1 LSGVDIALCVFI
13 LIGAYSGYKEGFLME
28 LFSLVG
34 ILLGI
39 LGGFKLLGW
48 AMVVLGGQF
57 NVDQDVLPYVAFA
70 VVFVVIIV
78 AVKLLGNLMKLSI
91 DKSFLGKVDQLA
103 GLVLGVVKTIFVLSV
118 LLWLADSFHMN
129 MPKRWTDNAWL
140 LGKVAGFAPQLT
152 SWISE
157 FFPIF
162 KDVF

>member
-1 LSGVDIALCVFI
+1 
-13 LIGAYSGYKEGFLME
+13 ME
-28 LFSLVG
+28 LFSLTG

-48 AMVVLGGQF
+48 AMVFLGDQF

-78 AVKLLGNLMKLSI
+78 AVKLLGNLIKLSI
-91 DKSFLGKVDQLA
+91 DKTFLGKVDQLA
-103 GLVLGVVKTIFVLSV
+103 GLILGIVKTIFVLSV
-118 LLWLADSFHMN
+118 LIWLADSLHLN
-129 MPKRWTDNAWL
+129 IPKRWTDDSWL
-140 LGKVAGFAPQLT
+140 FPKVAGFAPKLT
-152 SWISE
+152 NWVSE

>member
-1 LSGVDIALCVFI
+1 LSGADIALCIII

-78 AVKLLGNLMKLSI
+78 AVKLLGNLIKLSI

-103 GLVLGVVKTIFVLSV
+103 GLVLGVVKTVFILSV
-118 LLWLADSFHMN
+118 LLWLSDSFHVN
-129 MPKRWTDNAWL
+129 IPERWTNDSWL
-140 LGKVAGFAPQLT
+140 LGIVAGFAPQLT
-152 SWISE
+152 TWIGE